1 MVEFFHRAIQIAAQ
15 VKQKT
20 SKLKD
25 FKEYLDNNEEVKAQM
40 ASLKNDVNK
49 FALQFPMPG
58 FDDH

>member
-1 MVEFFHRAIQIAAQ
+1 MVDFFHQAIQIAAK

-25 FKEYLDNNEEVKAQM
+25 YKDYLEQNDEVKDKMGA
-40 ASLKNDVNK
+40 LKKEVNQ

>member
-1 MVEFFHRAIQIAAQ
+1 VVEFFKRAIDITAEAK
-15 VKQKT
+15 KQT

-25 FKEYLDNNEEVKAQM
+25 YKEFLD
-40 ASLKNDVNK
+40 KNDSIMAKMAALKSEVNQ